1 MKKINTVGVVGAG
14 TMGSAIAQKFAQQGF
29 KVILADRDMK
39 YVNKGIDGI
48 KEILRQAVERRLFM
62 PKQVETTIS
71 NISGCDKLED
81 LKPCDLI
88 VEAIFE
94 DFEAKSQLFADLG
107 KIVDNDTIIATNT
120 SSFSVSELAKSITN
134 PSRFIGMHYFF
145 HAAKNRLVE
154 IIPGTETS
162 ESTYKT
168 MQVFSV
174 LSGKDAITTADTYGF
189 AVNRFFVPWLNE
201 AVRLYEEN
209 IASIAQIDNVC
220 MKVFGI
226 GMGPFALMNATG
238 VPIAYHAQITLEVFG
253 NLYKTSNLLKTQ
265 AESGNNWD
273 LGDVENAIT
282 DKNTENII
290 IERMAG
296 VVFYVCS
303 QILDDNICSA
313 TELNRGARI
322 GLRWRKG
329 PVDLMKKY
337 GQRTV
342 KGMIENIADIYKVKV
357 PAGID
362 ENNWQLDF
370 VNLEISGSNAIIS
383 MSRPEDMNALNET
396 LMKQLDA
403 KFSQADANP
412 DINTIFLTAKGKA
425 FVAGADIRFF
435 VKNIKAGKID
445 DIEAFTKYGQ
455 SVFDKIDSS
464 DKKVVALINGLALG
478 GGLELALCAD
488 IILAAPNALMA
499 FPETGIG
506 IYPGLGGTQR
516 SATKIGKGL
525 SKYLIY
531 TGQFLNART
540 AFEIGLVDSVISPA
554 EMFDILDG
562 KKEIP
567 EIRNTR
573 LNEKL
578 SSLEAFFNKFTIE
591 DFFCKVSDNEYLDE
605 EESSKIS
612 GRICQK
618 APLALKTAEKLI
630 NAAEGP
636 ASELKDL
643 RMIFSSQDALLGLSS
658 IGKRIQFLGR

>member
-370 VNLEISGSNAIIS
+370 VNLEISGSNVIIS

-531 TGQFLNART
+531 TGQFLNAIT

>member
-48 KEILRQAVERRLFM
+48 KEILRQAVERKLFM
-62 PKQVETTIS
+62 PKQVETTIA
-71 NISGCDKLED
+71 NITGCDKLQD

-94 DFEAKSQLFADLG
+94 NFEAKSQLFADLDN
-107 KIVDNDTIIATNT
+107 IVDNDTIIATNT
-120 SSFSVSELAKSITN
+120 SSFSVSELAKSISN

-154 IIPGTETS
+154 IIPGKETS
-162 ESTYKT
+162 ETTYRT

-209 IASIAQIDNVC
+209 IASIPQIDNVC

-273 LGDVENAIT
+273 LGDFDAAIA

-290 IERMAG
+290 VERMAG

-337 GQRTV
+337 GQRAV
-342 KGMIENIADIYKVKV
+342 KGMIEKIADIYKVKV
-357 PAGID
+357 PDGID
-362 ENNWQLDF
+362 EKNWQLDF
-370 VNLEISGSNAIIS
+370 VQLEVSGSKAIIS
-383 MSRPEDMNALNET
+383 MSRPEDMNALNVS
-396 LMKQLDA
+396 LIKQLDE
-403 KFSQADANP
+403 KFSLANANP

-455 SVFDKIDSS
+455 SVFAKIDSS
-464 DKKVVALINGLALG
+464 KKKVVALINGLALG

-488 IILAAPNALMA
+488 IILAVPNALMA

-516 SATKIGKGL
+516 TAGKIGKGL

-531 TGQFLNART
+531 TGQFINART
-540 AFEIGLVDSVISPA
+540 AFEIGLVDSLISPGD
-554 EMFDILDG
+554 MFDILEG
-562 KKEIP
+562 RKEIP
-567 EIRNTR
+567 EITNRGI
-573 LNEKL
+573 NEKY

-591 DFFCKVSDNEYLDE
+591 DFFCKIHDNEYLDE
-605 EESSKIS
+605 EESSKMS
-612 GRICQK
+612 RKICQK
-618 APLALKTAEKLI
+618 APLALRTAEKLI
-630 NAAEGP
+630 NLAAGP
-636 ASELKDL
+636 ASELEDL
-643 RMIFSSQDALLGLSS
+643 KMIFSSSDALLGLSS
-658 IGKRIQFLGR
+658 IGKRVEFTGK

>member
-1 MKKINTVGVVGAG
+1 MKKIKIVGVVGAG

-39 YVNKGIDGI
+39 YVNKGIEGI
-48 KEILRQAVERRLFM
+48 KEILRQAVERKLFL
-62 PKQVETTIS
+62 PKQVETTIA

-81 LKPCDLI
+81 LKDCDLI

-94 DFEAKSQLFADLG
+94 NFEAKSQLFADLD
-107 KIVDNDTIIATNT
+107 KIVDNDAIIATNT
-120 SSFSVSELAKSITN
+120 SSFSVSELAKSLSN

-154 IIPGTETS
+154 IIPGKETS

-168 MQVFSV
+168 MQVFAV

-201 AVRLYEEN
+201 AVRLYEEK
-209 IASIAQIDNVC
+209 IASIAQIDKVC

-265 AESGNNWD
+265 AESGNNWE
-273 LGDVENAIT
+273 LGDVDSAIT
-282 DKNTENII
+282 DKKTENTI

-303 QILDDNICSA
+303 EILDDNICSA

-329 PVDLMKKY
+329 PIDLMKQY
-337 GQRTV
+337 GQGV
-342 KGMIENIADIYKVKV
+342 VESMIENIADIYGVKI
-357 PAGID
+357 PGGID
-362 ENNWQLDF
+362 ENNWQLDH
-370 VNLEISGSNAIIS
+370 VQLEVSGNKAIIS
-383 MSRPEDMNALNET
+383 MTRPEDMNALNET
-396 LMKQLDA
+396 VMKQLDE
-403 KFSQADANP
+403 KFSMADANP
-412 DINTIFLTAKGKA
+412 EINTIFLTAKGKA

-435 VKNIKAGKID
+435 VKNIKANKID
-445 DIEAFTKYGQ
+445 NIEAFTKYGQ
-455 SVFDKIDSS
+455 SVFNKIDGSE
-464 DKKVVALINGLALG
+464 KNVVALINGLALG

-488 IILAAPNALMA
+488 IILAVPNAIMA

-516 SATKIGKGL
+516 SADRIGKGL

-531 TGQFLNART
+531 TGQFINART
-540 AFEIGLVDSVISPA
+540 AFEIGLVDYVISPA
-554 EMFDILDG
+554 EMFEILEG
-562 KKEIP
+562 KKEVP
-567 EIRNTR
+567 EITNTG
-573 LNEKL
+573 LNEKF

-591 DFFCKVSDNEYLDE
+591 DFFCKVHDNEYLSE
-605 EESSKIS
+605 EESLKIS
-612 GRICQK
+612 RKICQK

-643 RMIFSSQDALLGLSS
+643 KMIFSSNDALLGLSS
-658 IGKRIQFLGR
+658 IGKRVEFTGK